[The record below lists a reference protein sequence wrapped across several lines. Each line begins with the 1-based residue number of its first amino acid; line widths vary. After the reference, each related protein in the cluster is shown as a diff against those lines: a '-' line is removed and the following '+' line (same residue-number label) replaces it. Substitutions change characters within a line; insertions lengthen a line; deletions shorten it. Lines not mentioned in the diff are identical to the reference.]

1 MYTTSLDYNGTSE
14 ESITFFKIVQN
25 KIHFA
30 AHGNTAAEI
39 VFARADAKLPNMG
52 LKTFS
57 GEAVKKTDIDIAKN
71 YLTEE
76 ELATLNRMVSAFFD
90 LAELRA
96 MNRQPMYMKDWI
108 QEIDDF
114 SERYGKGVLENA
126 GKVSRNQAVEHAS
139 KEYRKYKE

>member
-1 MYTTSLDYNGTSE
+1 M
-14 ESITFFKIVQN
+14 
-25 KIHFA
+25 
-30 AHGNTAAEI
+30 
-39 VFARADAKLPNMG
+39 
-52 LKTFS
+52 KTFS

-139 KEYRKYKE
+139 KEYRKYKELNKNRITQVEQDFFNAVKKIDRKK